1 MKSLIIGSLIF
12 ASSGAMALTCTSEQ
26 HVAVSFNLTDK
37 GGGLAQGYYSSP
49 EIKTVYAAKVE
60 DTWLQTNY
68 KLVDQEGEVS
78 TFSLKKHLIFADF
91 CRARVCPPTPT
102 HPTLVGKLT
111 HPSGEDEYFKCL

>member
-12 ASSGAMALTCTSEQ
+12 ASTGAMALTCTSEQ
-26 HVAVSFNLTDK
+26 NVDVSFTLTEK
-37 GGGLAQGYYSSP
+37 GSGLAQGFYSAP

-60 DTWLQTNY
+60 ETWPQTNY

-78 TFSLKKHLIFADF
+78 TFSLKKHITFGDF
-91 CRARVCPPTPT
+91 CRARVCLPTPT